1 MKILHCNSSA
11 ATNQSTQ
18 EAKKKKLNPTQR
30 NLLVSSVMAGII
42 IVVLLAWFTFRPDN
56 KTNIHDYF
64 SAEMVG
70 ELTTLQCR
78 YHNVS
83 VHDKEGG
90 ALGIGKQYVWF
101 EYDVI
106 VDVGID
112 VKQVKIEGPSDEGV
126 IKIYLPPIEILEA
139 KPDMSTIKKPVHDVA
154 WGADLTTDEEHKII
168 NAGSEKLKAD
178 AKTKEI
184 ITQAQES
191 AKEVLEQYVMN
202 VGKLVGED
210 YKVEWTKDSDNT
222 QNDFG
227 APTDS
232 TPK

>member
-1 MKILHCNSSA
+1 MKILHCNSSGEA
-11 ATNQSTQ
+11 EQETQ
-18 EAKKKKLNPTQR
+18 GIKKKKLNPIQR
-30 NLLVSSVMAGII
+30 NLLISSVLIGVI
-42 IVVLLAWFTFRPDN
+42 IVVLFAWLAFRPDN
-56 KTNIHDYF
+56 KTDIHDYF

-90 ALGIGKQYVWF
+90 VLGIGKQYVWF

-112 VKQVKIEGPSDEGV
+112 IKQVKIEGPSDEGV
-126 IKIYLPPIEILEA
+126 IRIYLPPIEILGA
-139 KPDMSTIKKPVHDVA
+139 KPDMETIKKPVHDVA
-154 WGADLTTDEEHKII
+154 LGADLTTDEEHKII
-168 NAGSEKLKAD
+168 NDGVEKLKND

-184 ITQAQES
+184 ITQAQEN
-191 AKEVLEQYVMN
+191 AKDVLERYVIN

-210 YKVEWTKDSDNT
+210 YKVEWIKAPDNNQT
-222 QNDFG
+222 AFIDQ
-227 APTDS
+227 TDS
-232 TPK
+232 TAK

>member
-1 MKILHCNSSA
+1 MKILHCNSSVEA
-11 ATNQSTQ
+11 GQKTQ
-18 EAKKKKLNPTQR
+18 DIKKEKLNPMPR
-30 NLLVSSVMAGII
+30 NLLISSVLVGVI
-42 IVVLLAWFTFRPDN
+42 IVVLFVWFTFRPDN
-56 KTNIHDYF
+56 KTDIHDYF
-64 SAEMVG
+64 SAELVG

-83 VHDKEGG
+83 VHKEGG

-112 VKQVKIEGPSDEGV
+112 IKQVKIEGPSDEGV
-126 IKIYLPPIEILEA
+126 IRIYFPPIEILEA
-139 KPDMSTIKKPVHDVA
+139 KPDMGTIKKPVHDVA
-154 WGADLTTDEEHKII
+154 WGADLTTGEEYKII
-168 NAGSEKLKAD
+168 NDGTEKLKTD

-210 YKVEWTKDSDNT
+210 YRVEWIKASDNN
-222 QNDFG
+222 QNASVDQ
-227 APTDS
+227 TDS
-232 TPK
+232 TAK